1 MDSELLEQLAEA
13 ARRLESLLTQ
23 EFEALKGQQ
32 IDAFEALQ
40 AEKRETLEALAR
52 PELMAVI
59 QNSQDRQT
67 LTALAKN
74 PLWNRIQD
82 QLDACKRAH
91 QRNELLISRQLDAIR
106 GALATLQSQDPGSTL
121 ELYDKLGRV
130 RSSRKSVLSGDA

>member
-52 PELMAVI
+52 PELIAVI
-59 QNSQDRQT
+59 QNSQDR
-67 LTALAKN
+67 
-74 PLWNRIQD
+74 R
-82 QLDACKRAH
+82 R
-91 QRNELLISRQLDAIR
+91 LLRLQKIHSGIVFKIS
-106 GALATLQSQDPGSTL
+106 
-121 ELYDKLGRV
+121 
-130 RSSRKSVLSGDA
+130 